1 MKLTSLFFC
10 IILILSSCSDTPEP
24 VRTDIS
30 SISDVQFY
38 EKTELI
44 YSVRIENTRYQL
56 YENLVCMAPDPTNN
70 PTHIESCTTESLSL
84 YKNGVLQTDL
94 FNDEL
99 SIDRNFLIE
108 ASNSV
113 YVSEIRSDEKMTL
126 LQFDLEFS
134 PSAPGFQVVSFLQL
148 QEHTIKQSDICQI
161 AGSFIS
167 ENGEIKGEG
176 WAGYFGYEL
185 PFNFTERSDMLHLEL
200 DTLKIPRI
208 NDFYILKVK
217 EGAKFPPNAC
227 ELDMIIDPF
236 GDTPLATKTG
246 TLDPNTEVTLLVM
259 AVEDPIQ
266 SDFYFKNWVKIRVS
280 GQEGWI
286 ESGADLIKIGCY
298 PAG

>member
-1 MKLTSLFFC
+1 MTSIFAMIF
-10 IILILSSCSDTPEP
+10 ILYSCSDTPEA
-24 VRTDIS
+24 VRTDITNT
-30 SISDVQFY
+30 DDGAFY

-44 YSVRIENTRYQL
+44 YSVRIENTNYQL
-56 YENLVCMAPDPTNN
+56 YENLVCMAPDTTNN
-70 PTHIESCTTESLSL
+70 PTHTESCSTESLSL

-148 QEHTIKQSDICQI
+148 QEHTIMQSNICQI

-217 EGAKFPPNAC
+217 DGAKFPPNAC
-227 ELDMIIDPF
+227 ELDIIIDPF
-236 GDTPLATKTG
+236 GDTPLATKTV

-266 SDFYFKNWVKIRVS
+266 SDFYFKNWVKIRVA

-286 ESGADLIKIGCY
+286 EGGADLIKIGCY
-298 PAG
+298 AAG

>member
-10 IILILSSCSDTPEP
+10 IILILSSCSDTPEAD
-24 VRTDIS
+24 RTDIS
-30 SISDVQFY
+30 ITDDVAFY
-38 EKTELI
+38 EKTQLI
-44 YSVRIENTRYQL
+44 YSVRIENTNYQL
-56 YENLVCMAPDPTNN
+56 YENLVCVAPDTTNN
-70 PTHIESCTTESLSL
+70 PTHTESCSTESLSL
-84 YKNGVLQTDL
+84 YKNGVFQTDFL
-94 FNDEL
+94 NDVL
-99 SIDRNFLIE
+99 SIDRGFIIE
-108 ASNSV
+108 SSNSV

-126 LQFDLEFS
+126 LQFDLDFT
-134 PSAPGFQVVSFLQL
+134 SAPGFQVVSFLQL

-227 ELDMIIDPF
+227 ELDIIIDPF
-236 GDTPLATKTG
+236 GDTPLATKTV

-286 ESGADLIKIGCY
+286 ESGADLMKLGCY

>member
-1 MKLTSLFFC
+1 MKLTSIFALIFMLF
-10 IILILSSCSDTPEP
+10 SCSDTPEA

-30 SISDVQFY
+30 IKDDGVFY

-44 YSVRIENTRYQL
+44 YSVRIENTNYQL
-56 YENLVCMAPDPTNN
+56 YENLVCMAPDTTNN
-70 PTHIESCTTESLSL
+70 PTHPESCSTESVSL

-94 FNDEL
+94 FTDEL
-99 SIDRNFLIE
+99 SIDRNFLLE

-148 QEHTIKQSDICQI
+148 QEHTIMQSNICQI
-161 AGSFIS
+161 AGSFIT

-208 NDFYILKVK
+208 NDFYILKIK
-217 EGAKFPPNAC
+217 DGTKFPPNVC
-227 ELDMIIDPF
+227 ELNMIIDPF
-236 GDTPLATKTG
+236 GDTPLATKTVI
-246 TLDPNTEVTLLVM
+246 LDPNTGVTLLVM

-266 SDFYFKNWVKIRVS
+266 SDFYFKNWVKIRVA

-286 ESGADLIKIGCY
+286 EGGDDLSKIGCY
-298 PAG
+298 AAG